1 MKTSSAYRAQ
11 SKASLS
17 NRWGAAV
24 IATLVFFV
32 ISGVVSAIFSA
43 PSNAL
48 SGSASDGIG
57 SILTILA
64 WCITLPLSWG
74 YTVAILNYFRN
85 SELTDIPF
93 GSLFDG
99 FKQYKRVL
107 GTTFLYTI
115 YTCLWTFLLIV
126 PGIIKAISYS
136 MTPYILNDR
145 PELCYND
152 AIEESMRLME
162 GHKMAYF
169 KLQLSYIGWIVVCI
183 LTLGIGIFWLQPW
196 MSAASCAFY
205 EDLLEEDKLIQNN
218 EVLVKEI

>member
-11 SKASLS
+11 SKVSLS

-43 PSNAL
+43 PSKAL
-48 SGSASDGIG
+48 SGSASDGIEG
-57 SILTILA
+57 ILTILA

-99 FKQYKRVL
+99 FKQYMRV
-107 GTTFLYTI
+107 F
-115 YTCLWTFLLIV
+115 V
-126 PGIIKAISYS
+126 S
-136 MTPYILNDR
+136 
-145 PELCYND
+145 
-152 AIEESMRLME
+152 
-162 GHKMAYF
+162 
-169 KLQLSYIGWIVVCI
+169 
-183 LTLGIGIFWLQPW
+183 
-196 MSAASCAFY
+196 
-205 EDLLEEDKLIQNN
+205 
-218 EVLVKEI
+218 